1 MTAQERR
8 PLVLG
13 IAGGTGSG
21 KSTVADKIVQ
31 AVGSEHIAYLDQDS
45 YYRDRSDLPYEERCR
60 KNFDHPDALEF
71 ELLAAH
77 IGLLRDGKEVR
88 KPVYSFGEHKRLREV
103 SVVPPSP
110 IIIVEG
116 ILVLAVEE
124 VRERMDI
131 RVYVDADDDIRLL
144 RRVTRDMLDR
154 GRSFESISEQYKRT
168 VRPMHLSFV
177 EPSKRYADIV
187 IPRGGNNDVGI
198 NMLVATL
205 RERCELAVS

>member
-1 MTAQERR
+1 MTEASKR

-31 AVGSEHIAYLDQDS
+31 AVGAERIAYLDQDS

-71 ELLAAH
+71 ELLSEH
-77 IGLLRDGKEVR
+77 IQALRGGTEIR
-88 KPVYSFGEHKRLREV
+88 KPKYSFTEHKRLREV

-110 IIIVEG
+110 IVIVEG
-116 ILVLAVEE
+116 ILILAVEE
-124 VRERMDI
+124 VRELLDI

-144 RRVTRDMLDR
+144 RRVTRDMEER
-154 GRSFESISEQYKRT
+154 GRSFQSISDQYQRT

-187 IPRGGNNDVGI
+187 IPRGGNNAVGI

-205 RERCELAVS
+205 RERCQLTVR